1 MSNSVYVT
9 LSQQMV
15 LRRQMDIIANN
26 IANSSTTAFKSE
38 QPLFEEF
45 LVKTADGRTVSYV
58 NDFGTIRDLDEGAFA
73 PTSSPFDLAMH
84 GQGYFVIDTPDG
96 DRYTRNGHF
105 ITNEESVLVTTSGNP
120 VLDVDGNAIVID
132 PTAIPFTIS
141 TDGTI
146 SGELGVVIQT

>member
-1 MSNSVYVT
+1 
-9 LSQQMV
+9 MV
-15 LRRQMDIIANN
+15 G
-26 IANSSTTAFKSE
+26 S
-38 QPLFEEF
+38 
-45 LVKTADGRTVSYV
+45 VSYV
-58 NDFGTIRDLDEGAFA
+58 NDFGTIRDLHEGAFA

-132 PTAIPFTIS
+132 PTAIPFTDFHRRNDIR
-141 TDGTI
+141 GI
-146 SGELGVVIQT
+146 R